1 MSQNDK
7 RFAGEIIPTEV
18 ELKEKDKKVDSE
30 QTNKESTA
38 TTAISED
45 ERTLAKL
52 GVVSFYLSNASRE
65 VNSKED
71 SQLLCPSPS
80 ALQL

>member
-52 GVVSFYLSNASRE
+52 GVVS
-65 VNSKED
+65 
-71 SQLLCPSPS
+71 
-80 ALQL
+80 